1 MHLQKPRFTY
11 NACGKFNKNKEK
23 MKKFKET
30 GDSNYLY
37 QKELDKPCF
46 KSNMAQREADKVLH
60 DKAFHIAKKPKD
72 DGYQYGFAST
82 VYKFFDK
89 KTSGSFAKNEIMSN
103 EQ

>member
-1 MHLQKPRFTY
+1 
-11 NACGKFNKNKEK
+11 
-23 MKKFKET
+23 
-30 GDSNYLY
+30 
-37 QKELDKPCF
+37 
-46 KSNMAQREADKVLH
+46 MAQPEADKVLH

-72 DGYQYGFAST
+72 DGYQHGFAST

>member
-11 NACGKFNKNKEK
+11 HACGPFTKNKEK
-23 MKKFKET
+23 IKKIKET
-30 GDSNYLY
+30 GDSSNLY
-37 QKELDKPCF
+37 QKELDKPRF
-46 KSNMAQREADKVLH
+46 KNNMAQREADEVLH

-72 DGYQYGFAST
+72 DGYQHGFAST